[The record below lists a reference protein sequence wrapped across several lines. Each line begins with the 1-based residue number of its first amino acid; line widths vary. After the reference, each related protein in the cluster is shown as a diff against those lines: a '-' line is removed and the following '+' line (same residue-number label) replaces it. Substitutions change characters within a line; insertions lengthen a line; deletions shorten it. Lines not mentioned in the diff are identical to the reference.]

1 MAEKHNIE
9 DEYSQEA
16 LETAV
21 EIMRVPGETRE
32 RLSAARLILDYTKS
46 KPVSKSEVAVSKAED
61 FLASLLDEES

>member
-32 RLSAARLILDYTKS
+32 RFISPIDIGLHKIQARQQ
-46 KPVSKSEVAVSKAED
+46 V
-61 FLASLLDEES
+61 